1 MWISLHLKP
10 VEKVNLS
17 ARATFANTRA
27 NVGDG
32 IISELSDIKSNAFA
46 LGADVYGFSFTA
58 AMPLAAVDGH
68 MGYDYAD
75 LNVVENDGSYEIAV
89 NNPRVEYVDLA
100 AQKREL
106 RFSGSYRQPLG
117 DFTDAGIG
125 FVYRVNPSN
134 TDVFGN
140 ESIFM
145 FKLHHRLGI

>member
-1 MWISLHLKP
+1 M
-10 VEKVNLS
+10 
-17 ARATFANTRA
+17 
-27 NVGDG
+27 
-32 IISELSDIKSNAFA
+32 SDIKSNAFA
-46 LGADVYGFSFTA
+46 LGADAYGFSFTA

-75 LNVVENDGSYEIAV
+75 LRVVENDGGYAV
-89 NNPRVEYVDLA
+89 AVDNAHVEYIDLA

-106 RFSGSYRQPLG
+106 RFSGSYRKSLG
-117 DFTDAGIG
+117 EFTDAGLG